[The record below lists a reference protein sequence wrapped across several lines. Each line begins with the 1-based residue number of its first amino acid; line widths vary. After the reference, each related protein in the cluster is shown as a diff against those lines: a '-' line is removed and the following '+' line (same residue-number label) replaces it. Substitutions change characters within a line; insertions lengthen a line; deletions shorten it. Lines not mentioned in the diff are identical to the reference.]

1 MKAITAILCLT
12 VGFVAGRIT
21 GSKHE
26 QTQTMPMPTVQLIHD
41 TVRVIEPQY
50 VHSVE
55 TQRVEVPMAVA
66 HLDTAD
72 AMPADSII
80 VEIPVESRQYVGE
93 SYRAYVSGWRPRLDS
108 LILTRSVAAVTV
120 SPATQQHSRF
130 SAGIQAGVGLTPKG
144 LQPYVGIGL
153 TLRLCP

>member
-1 MKAITAILCLT
+1 
-12 VGFVAGRIT
+12 
-21 GSKHE
+21 
-26 QTQTMPMPTVQLIHD
+26 MPTVRLIHD

-50 VHSVE
+50 IHSVE
-55 TQRVEVPMAVA
+55 TQRVEAPMALA
-66 HLDTAD
+66 RRDTTG
-72 AMPADSII
+72 AMPVDSII

-108 LILTRSVAAVTV
+108 LILTRPVASVAV
-120 SPATQQHSRF
+120 SPATRQHSRI